1 MATRHIRGRRSRSSH
16 SGEAVGAR
24 MLSSSAVKPRFR
36 MLARLAK
43 WAVGALLALGIV
55 VIVWG
60 IAGYASPFPVV
71 EITHQK
77 PYADF
82 VGRDYRVV
90 GDVRAIAWND
100 FPDKARILEIS
111 LMPPPTVRNR
121 FVSSETRLKPGQ
133 MVRIVSAWRQ
143 FALVEFTR
151 HYVVSVP
158 GAELPDG
165 IPVTMTVKSD
175 GAPDSRVYEPIDK

>member
-1 MATRHIRGRRSRSSH
+1 
-16 SGEAVGAR
+16 VGAHAIVAA
-24 MLSSSAVKPRFR
+24 AVKPRLR
-36 MLARLAK
+36 ILIGLALRVALTV
-43 WAVGALLALGIV
+43 VGLLALG
-55 VIVWG
+55 IVWG

-82 VGRDYRVV
+82 VGREYRVV

-111 LMPPPTVRNR
+111 LMPPPGVRNR
-121 FVSSETRLKPGQ
+121 FVTSQTRLKPGQ
-133 MVRIVSAWRQ
+133 IVRIVSAWRQ

-158 GAELPDG
+158 DAGFPDG
-165 IPVTMTVKSD
+165 VPVTMNVKSD
-175 GAPDSRVYEPIDK
+175 GVPDSRVYELMDK

>member
-1 MATRHIRGRRSRSSH
+1 
-16 SGEAVGAR
+16 
-24 MLSSSAVKPRFR
+24 
-36 MLARLAK
+36 MLAGLAK
-43 WAVGALLALGIV
+43 WVALAVAGLLALG
-55 VIVWG
+55 IVWG

-82 VGRDYRVV
+82 VGREYRVV

-100 FPDKARILEIS
+100 FPDKASILEIS
-111 LMPPPTVRNR
+111 LMPSPTVRNR

-158 GAELPDG
+158 GAELPEG
-165 IPVTMTVKSD
+165 IPVTMTVTSD
-175 GAPDSRVYEPIDK
+175 GVPDSRVYEPIDK